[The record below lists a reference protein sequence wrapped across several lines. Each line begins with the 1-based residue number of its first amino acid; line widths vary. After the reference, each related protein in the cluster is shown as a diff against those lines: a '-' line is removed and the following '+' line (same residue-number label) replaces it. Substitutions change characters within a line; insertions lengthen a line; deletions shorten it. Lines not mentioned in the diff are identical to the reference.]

1 MGRDSS
7 FYLLHFE
14 SLDDLNRV
22 CEEGPWSVDGALFIL
37 EKWRPNLVIN
47 KLEVN
52 FISVWVQFHGLPL
65 EYQYPKLAERMG
77 KQMGIFE
84 RLDWE
89 DNMSRNIHFMRARVR
104 IDPWLLVVS
113 GFILRLDDGSKVWI
127 QCRYLWFDWSYK
139 RPMHT
144 KYG

>member
-89 DNMSRNIHFMRARVR
+89 DNMPSLHPLHASSSSYRSMATCGVR
-104 IDPWLLVVS
+104 
-113 GFILRLDDGSKVWI
+113 F
-127 QCRYLWFDWSYK
+127 
-139 RPMHT
+139 HT
-144 KYG
+144 KVG